1 MPRTYRE
8 ISIKI
13 FQFYFNNSCTIILF
27 FKFRRNNSYFSSKK
41 EELLIYIKIKLF
53 MFLKEL
59 FDMDKNFPENKL
71 LENEQTILGLLY
83 SVELN
88 PKDTSTNEYLVG
100 DKRIKLDIEGIFSI
114 SKRRIGE
121 DQNLISSLLQSLLEK
136 KQIKVEDGL
145 YSLSD
150 TGERIGKR
158 IRAKWFGDFYDSI
171 LLRCAQ
177 SQAYAE
183 FCRLAYGKNLFQFNV
198 VDMQQL
204 DLLIEKLHLNSKDTI
219 LDLGCGLGKIT
230 EYLAN
235 RIGAKITG
243 IDFAEKSIQWARE
256 NTEGNGNLNYE
267 VMDITELDFPPNYF
281 DAIIALDVLYWI
293 DDLEPVVAKLKEI
306 LKPDGRMG
314 FFYVQFKNQDDNPE
328 SMLPENTRIAKLLKQ
343 YNFQYDVMDISQ
355 DAIEIWKTKIRVG
368 KELRDQFLKENNQ
381 EIIDERITDGQ
392 DVIKKF
398 ETNQQ
403 KRYFFLVK
411 QK

>member
-1 MPRTYRE
+1 ME
-8 ISIKI
+8 
-13 FQFYFNNSCTIILF
+13 QD
-27 FKFRRNNSYFSSKK
+27 FKNVLS
-41 EELLIYIKIKLF
+41 
-53 MFLKEL
+53 
-59 FDMDKNFPENKL
+59 
-71 LENEQTILGLLY
+71 ENEQTILGLLF

-88 PKDTSTNEYLVG
+88 PKDTETDEYLVG
-100 DKRIKLDIEGIFSI
+100 EKRIRLDAEGIFLI

-121 DQNLISSLLQSLLEK
+121 DQNLISSLLKSLLDK
-136 KQIKVEDGL
+136 KLIKIENEL
-145 YSLSD
+145 YTLSD
-150 TGERIGKR
+150 AGEIIGKR
-158 IRAKWFGDFYDSI
+158 IRAKWFGDFYDNI
-171 LLRCAQ
+171 LLRCAK

-204 DLLIEKLHLNSKDTI
+204 DLLIEKLQLNSNDII

-230 EYLAN
+230 EYLTN
-235 RIGAKITG
+235 RIDAEVTG
-243 IDFAEKSIQWARE
+243 IDFAEKSIQWAKE
-256 NTEGNGNLNYE
+256 NTEGNGKLNFE
-267 VMDITELDFPPNYF
+267 VMDITELDFPSNYF

-328 SMLPENTRIAKLLKQ
+328 SMLPENTKIAKLLKQ
-343 YNFQYDVMDISQ
+343 YNFQYDVMDISH
-355 DAIEIWKTKIRVG
+355 DAIEIWRTKIRVG

-381 EIIDERITDGQ
+381 EIIDERITGGQ
-392 DVIKKF
+392 EVIKKF

-403 KRYFFLVK
+403 KRYFFIVK